1 MKELNIEHEGGHK
14 LTIKMLRP
22 SFQFDI
28 EKAYIVK
35 FLVPMLE
42 ILFFQSWKKIR
53 GTP

>member
-42 ILFFQSWKKIR
+42 IPFFQS
-53 GTP
+53 